1 MTPLGETLQRARL
14 ARGVTL
20 EEAERTTRISRRYL
34 EALENENFGLLPAPV
49 YARGFLRTYARYLGL
64 EPADLLPLF
73 PVGYLDV
80 PLLEPMPK
88 VTTPTTWP
96 GSGLLA
102 AGVVAVLLVVVVGL
116 YAIGGSEGGGG
127 PVFGLGTVSP
137 ESPGV
142 AGAAAP
148 TQPRAVASIT
158 MEPALTTTPQ
168 PQATLAPGETPTAPA
183 AAPTTPASATAP
195 AVAPPAGTMP
205 DLRNQPLAQ
214 ATAALRTLNLNY
226 LTVKVPSE
234 LPAGQVIRQSP
245 SPGGDIDPDQV
256 VTLEVSRGP

>member
-64 EPADLLPLF
+64 EPTDLLPLF

-80 PLLEPMPK
+80 PLLERMPK

-116 YAIGGSEGGGG
+116 YAIGGSGGGRG
-127 PVFGLGTVSP
+127 PVFGPATMSP
-137 ESPGV
+137 ESGGA

-148 TQPRAVASIT
+148 TQPRAAASIT
-158 MEPALTTTPQ
+158 MEPALTTTPE
-168 PQATLAPGETPTAPA
+168 PAATPVPGETATAPAAEPTAPA
-183 AAPTTPASATAP
+183 
-195 AVAPPAGTMP
+195 VVPPAGTMP
-205 DLRNQPLAQ
+205 DVRNQPLAE
-214 ATAALRTLNLNY
+214 ATATLRSLDLNY
-226 LTVKVPSE
+226 VTVQVPSE

-245 SPGGDIDPDQV
+245 SPGGEIDPDQV

>member
-64 EPADLLPLF
+64 EPSDLLPLF

-88 VTTPTTWP
+88 VTTPRTWP

-102 AGVVAVLLVVVVGL
+102 AGVVAVLLLVVVGL
-116 YAIGGSEGGGG
+116 YAMGGSEGGSQSL
-127 PVFGLGTVSP
+127 FGVQTQSP
-137 ESPGV
+137 ESGAGV
-142 AGAAAP
+142 GEETP
-148 TQPRAVASIT
+148 TGRRAVAPIT
-158 MEPALTTTPQ
+158 VEPALTATP
-168 PQATLAPGETPTAPA
+168 ALTGEAPPAGETPTAPA
-183 AAPTTPASATAP
+183 
-195 AVAPPAGTMP
+195 VVPAGTMP
-205 DLRNQPLAQ
+205 DLRGQPLAEAS
-214 ATAALRTLNLNY
+214 ATLRSLNLNY
-226 LTVKVPSE
+226 LAVQVPSD
-234 LPAGQVIRQSP
+234 LPAGQVIRQSA
-245 SPGGDIDPDQV
+245 SPGSEIDPEQV

>member
-20 EEAERTTRISRRYL
+20 QEAERTTRISRRYL

-64 EPADLLPLF
+64 EPGDLLPLF

-80 PLLEPMPK
+80 PLLQPMPK
-88 VTTPTTWP
+88 VTTPRTWP

-102 AGVVAVLLVVVVGL
+102 AGVVAVLLLVVVGL
-116 YAIGGSEGGGG
+116 YAIGGSEGGSQPLFG
-127 PVFGLGTVSP
+127 PQTQSP
-137 ESPGV
+137 AG
-142 AGAAAP
+142 GAAEETP
-148 TQPRAVASIT
+148 TQAHAVAPIT
-158 MEPALTTTPQ
+158 VEPAATP
-168 PQATLAPGETPTAPA
+168 ALGGEAPPGGETPTAA
-183 AAPTTPASATAP
+183 

-205 DLRNQPLAQ
+205 DVRNQPLAD
-214 ATAALRTLNLNY
+214 ATATLRSLNLSY
-226 LTVKVPSE
+226 LTVQVPSE

-245 SPGGDIDPDQV
+245 SPGSEIDPQQV

>member
-34 EALENENFGLLPAPV
+34 EALENEKFGLLPAPV

-88 VTTPTTWP
+88 VRTPTTWP

-116 YAIGGSEGGGG
+116 YALGGSDGGSR
-127 PVFGLGTVSP
+127 PVFGPETMSP
-137 ESPGV
+137 ESGV
-142 AGAAAP
+142 GAAAETP
-148 TQPRAVASIT
+148 TRPVAVASIT
-158 MEPALTTTPQ
+158 MEPAVTS
-168 PQATLAPGETPTAPA
+168 TPTAP
-183 AAPTTPASATAP
+183 TGTPAAVG
-195 AVAPPAGTMP
+195 VAPPAGTMP
-205 DLRNQPLAQ
+205 DLRNQPLADVA
-214 ATAALRTLNLNY
+214 ATLRSLNLNY
-226 LTVKVPSE
+226 LAVQVRSE

-245 SPGGDIDPDQV
+245 SPGSEIDPDQV

>member
-64 EPADLLPLF
+64 EPVDLLPLF

-88 VTTPTTWP
+88 VMTPRTWP

-102 AGVVAVLLVVVVGL
+102 AGVVAVLLLVVVGL
-116 YAIGGSEGGGG
+116 YAMGGGEGGGSSQSLFG
-127 PVFGLGTVSP
+127 PETMSP
-137 ESPGV
+137 ETGV
-142 AGAAAP
+142 AAGAALTP
-148 TQPRAVASIT
+148 TQQGAVVR
-158 MEPALTTTPQ
+158 TTP
-168 PQATLAPGETPTAPA
+168 EPTVPA
-183 AAPTTPASATAP
+183 ATAAAGGTPSAPVV
-195 AVAPPAGTMP
+195 VAAGTLP
-205 DLRNQPLAQ
+205 DLRGQTSAE
-214 ATAALRTLNLNY
+214 ATATLRSLSLNY
-226 LTVKVPSE
+226 LLVQVRSDLPS
-234 LPAGQVIRQSP
+234 GQVIRQQP
-245 SPGGDIDPDQV
+245 APGSEIGPDQV
-256 VTLEVSRGP
+256 VTLEVSRGS

>member
-34 EALENENFGLLPAPV
+34 EALENEKFGLLPAPV

-116 YAIGGSEGGGG
+116 YALGGSDGTSR
-127 PVFGLGTVSP
+127 PVFGPETMSP
-137 ESPGV
+137 ESGV
-142 AGAAAP
+142 GAAAETP
-148 TQPRAVASIT
+148 TRPVAVASIT
-158 MEPALTTTPQ
+158 MEPAVT
-168 PQATLAPGETPTAPA
+168 ATPTAP
-183 AAPTTPASATAP
+183 TGTPAAVG
-195 AVAPPAGTMP
+195 VAPPAGTMP
-205 DLRNQPLAQ
+205 DLRNQPLADVA
-214 ATAALRTLNLNY
+214 ATLRSLNLNY
-226 LTVKVPSE
+226 LAVQVRSE

-245 SPGGDIDPDQV
+245 SPGSEIDPDQV

>member
-1 MTPLGETLQRARL
+1 MMTPLGETLQRARL

-34 EALENENFGLLPAPV
+34 EALENEKFGLLPAPV

-88 VTTPTTWP
+88 VRTPTTWP

-116 YAIGGSEGGGG
+116 YALGGSDGGSR
-127 PVFGLGTVSP
+127 PVFGPETMSP
-137 ESPGV
+137 ESGV
-142 AGAAAP
+142 GAAAETP
-148 TQPRAVASIT
+148 TRPVAVASIT
-158 MEPALTTTPQ
+158 MEPAVT
-168 PQATLAPGETPTAPA
+168 ATPTAP
-183 AAPTTPASATAP
+183 TGTPAAVG
-195 AVAPPAGTMP
+195 VAPPAGTMP
-205 DLRNQPLAQ
+205 DLRNQPLADVA
-214 ATAALRTLNLNY
+214 ATLRSLNLNY
-226 LTVKVPSE
+226 LAVQVRSE

-245 SPGGDIDPDQV
+245 SPGSEIDPDQV

>member
-20 EEAERTTRISRRYL
+20 EEAEQTTRISRRYL
-34 EALENENFGLLPAPV
+34 EALEIENFGLLPAPV

-88 VTTPTTWP
+88 VRTPTTWP

-116 YAIGGSEGGGG
+116 YALGGSDGGSR
-127 PVFGLGTVSP
+127 PVFGPETMSP
-137 ESPGV
+137 ESGGGVGV
-142 AGAAAP
+142 ATP
-148 TQPRAVASIT
+148 TQPVAVASIT
-158 MEPALTTTPQ
+158 MVPAVTATP
-168 PQATLAPGETPTAPA
+168 PA
-183 AAPTTPASATAP
+183 AATATPAVGETATAP
-195 AVAPPAGTMP
+195 TGTPAAVGVAPPAGTMP
-205 DLRNQPLAQ
+205 DLRNQPLAEAS
-214 ATAALRTLNLNY
+214 ATLRGLSLNY
-226 LTVKVPSE
+226 LAVQVRSD
-234 LPAGQVIRQSP
+234 LPAGTVIRQTP
-245 SPGGDIDPDQV
+245 SPGSEIDPDQV

>member
-64 EPADLLPLF
+64 EPVDLLPLF

-88 VTTPTTWP
+88 VMTPRTWP

-102 AGVVAVLLVVVVGL
+102 AGVVAVLLLVVVGL
-116 YAIGGSEGGGG
+116 YAMGGGEGGGSSQSLFG
-127 PVFGLGTVSP
+127 PETMSP
-137 ESPGV
+137 ETGV
-142 AGAAAP
+142 AAGAALTP
-148 TQPRAVASIT
+148 TQQGAVVR
-158 MEPALTTTPQ
+158 TTP
-168 PQATLAPGETPTAPA
+168 EPTVPA
-183 AAPTTPASATAP
+183 ATAAAGGTPSAP
-195 AVAPPAGTMP
+195 VVVPAGTLP
-205 DLRNQPLAQ
+205 DLRGQTSAE
-214 ATAALRTLNLNY
+214 ATATLRSLSLNY
-226 LTVKVPSE
+226 LLVQVRSDLPS
-234 LPAGQVIRQSP
+234 GQVIRQQP
-245 SPGGDIDPDQV
+245 APGSEIGPDQV
-256 VTLEVSRGP
+256 VTLEVSLGS

>member
-20 EEAERTTRISRRYL
+20 QEAERTTRISRRYL

-64 EPADLLPLF
+64 EPKDLLPLF

-88 VTTPTTWP
+88 VTTPRTWP

-102 AGVVAVLLVVVVGL
+102 AGVVAVLLIVVVGL
-116 YAIGGSEGGGG
+116 YAIGGSESGSQ
-127 PVFGLGTVSP
+127 PLFGAGTQAP
-137 ESPGV
+137 EQT
-142 AGAAAP
+142 P
-148 TQPRAVASIT
+148 TQARAVAPLT
-158 MEPALTTTPQ
+158 VEPATTAEPAATVTP
-168 PQATLAPGETPTAPA
+168 ALGGGAPPAGETA
-183 AAPTTPASATAP
+183 TPP
-195 AVAPPAGTMP
+195 AVAPAAGTMP
-205 DLRNQPLAQ
+205 DVQNQPLADAM
-214 ATAALRTLNLNY
+214 ATLRSLNLSY
-226 LTVKVPSE
+226 LTVQVSSD

-245 SPGGDIDPDQV
+245 SPGSEIDPQQV

>member
-64 EPADLLPLF
+64 EPVDLLPLF

-88 VTTPTTWP
+88 VTTPRTWP

-102 AGVVAVLLVVVVGL
+102 AGVVAVLLLVVVGL
-116 YAIGGSEGGGG
+116 YAMGGGEGGGSNQSLFG
-127 PVFGLGTVSP
+127 PETVIP
-137 ESPGV
+137 ETGIA
-142 AGAAAP
+142 AGAALTP
-148 TQPRAVASIT
+148 TQQGAVVR
-158 MEPALTTTPQ
+158 TTPE
-168 PQATLAPGETPTAPA
+168 PTVPAETPAAGETPSAP
-183 AAPTTPASATAP
+183 
-195 AVAPPAGTMP
+195 VEVPAGTLP
-205 DLRNQPLAQ
+205 DLRGQTSAE
-214 ATAALRTLNLNY
+214 ATATLRGLSLNY
-226 LTVKVPSE
+226 LLVQVRSDLPS
-234 LPAGQVIRQSP
+234 GQVIRQQP
-245 SPGGDIDPDQV
+245 APGSKIGPDQV
-256 VTLEVSRGP
+256 VTLEVSRGS

>member
-1 MTPLGETLQRARL
+1 MMTPLGETLQRARL

-20 EEAERTTRISRRYL
+20 QEAEAVTRISRRYL

-49 YARGFLRTYARYLGL
+49 YARGFLRTYARYLGM

-88 VTTPTTWP
+88 VTTPRTWP

-116 YAIGGSEGGGG
+116 YALGGSES
-127 PVFGLGTVSP
+127 GTRPLFSPQAQSP
-137 ESPGV
+137 E
-142 AGAAAP
+142 AAAAVQTP
-148 TQPRAVASIT
+148 TSPRAVAG
-158 MEPALTTTPQ
+158 TTVVPTETQ
-168 PQATLAPGETPTAPA
+168 TLPA
-183 AAPTTPASATAP
+183 AAETPAAATETPAATVEVPPVVVPAAGTLPDLQGRTLAEASAT
-195 AVAPPAGTMP
+195 
-205 DLRNQPLAQ
+205 LRSLG
-214 ATAALRTLNLNY
+214 LSY
-226 LTVKVPSE
+226 LSVQVPSN
-234 LPAGQVIRQSP
+234 LPSGQVIRQNP
-245 SPGGDIDPDQV
+245 SPGSKIDLEQV

>member
-64 EPADLLPLF
+64 EPSDLLPLF

-88 VTTPTTWP
+88 VTTPRTWP

-116 YAIGGSEGGGG
+116 YALGGSEDSSR
-127 PVFGLGTVSP
+127 PLFGAQTLSP
-137 ESPGV
+137 ES
-142 AGAAAP
+142 GAAEP
-148 TQPRAVASIT
+148 TEQPRAVAPIT
-158 MEPALTTTPQ
+158 VEPALTATP
-168 PQATLAPGETPTAPA
+168 APAGEAPPAGET
-183 AAPTTPASATAP
+183 ATAP
-195 AVAPPAGTMP
+195 AVVPAGTMP
-205 DLRNQPLAQ
+205 DLQNRPLAEAS
-214 ATAALRTLNLNY
+214 ATLRSLNLNY
-226 LTVKVPSE
+226 LAVQVPSD

-245 SPGGDIDPDQV
+245 SPGSEINPDQV